1 MVNQRLIEAL
11 ERVQALLMRLP
22 PAMRNHYL
30 IRAALDEIEAI
41 LRIADD
47 NS

>member
-1 MVNQRLIEAL
+1 MVNQRLVEAL

-30 IRAALDEIEAI
+30 IQSALGEIETV
-41 LRIADD
+41 L
-47 NS
+47 NQF